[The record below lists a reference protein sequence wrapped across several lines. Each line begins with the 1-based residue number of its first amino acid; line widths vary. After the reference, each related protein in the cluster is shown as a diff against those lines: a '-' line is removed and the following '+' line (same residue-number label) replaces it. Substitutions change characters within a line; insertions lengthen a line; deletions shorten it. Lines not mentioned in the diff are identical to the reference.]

1 MLDNRKLGLGLVGLL
16 AMAIGAGGCA
26 ARSDIDAVSQNE
38 QSMREMIANDQQQIT
53 AMHDQIAHLNDRV
66 TELQQNGADSGAS
79 KQVAALKNRVAK
91 LESQVNATAAGTPLV
106 PGAPGAPGV
115 PGAPVVPGAPGS
127 PVAPGAASAPGAA
140 PGAAPSAAPGAE
152 SASIAPGESGAP
164 AAGTEAPAP
173 APTVPGWQSA
183 LDQELATAGNSTEPG
198 SRIYRDGLI
207 DMKAGKYPNAIGKF
221 QAFQRAHPK
230 SPLAEP
236 AEYFSAN
243 ALFEM
248 GARDPSNYNQSILQ
262 FNDLAM
268 RYPRGRF
275 AAGAQL
281 SEAQAFLRTNDSL
294 DARLTLQKLVR
305 DHPGTPEA
313 TAADA
318 MMKSMASN

>member
-38 QSMREMIANDQQQIT
+38 QSMREMIANDQQQMA
-53 AMHDQIAHLNDRV
+53 AMHDQIARLNDRV
-66 TELQQNGADSGAS
+66 TELQHNGGDSDS
-79 KQVAALKNRVAK
+79 KQVAALKDRIAK

-106 PGAPGAPGV
+106 PGAPGVPGPPGV
-115 PGAPVVPGAPGS
+115 PGAPG
-127 PVAPGAASAPGAA
+127 APGAA
-140 PGAAPSAAPGAE
+140 PGVAPGPAE
-152 SASIAPGESGAP
+152 SVPPGEAEAPAEGEGEAP
-164 AAGTEAPAP
+164 AAAAPVP
-173 APTVPGWQSA
+173 AVAGWQSA
-183 LDQELATAGNSTEPG
+183 LDQELATAGNSSEPG

-207 DMKAGKYPNAIGKF
+207 DMKAAKYPNAIAKF

-243 ALFEM
+243 ALFEL

-275 AAGAQL
+275 AASAQL
-281 SEAQAFLRTNDSL
+281 REAQAFLRTNDSL
-294 DARLTLQKLVR
+294 DARLTLQKLLR

-313 TAADA
+313 AAADA
-318 MMKSMASN
+318 MMKNIASN